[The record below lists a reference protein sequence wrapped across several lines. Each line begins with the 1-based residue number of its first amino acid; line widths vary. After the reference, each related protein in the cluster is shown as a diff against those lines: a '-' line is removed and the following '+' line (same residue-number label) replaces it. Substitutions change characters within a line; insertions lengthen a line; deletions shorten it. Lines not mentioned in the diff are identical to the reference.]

1 MNTPVHRKP
10 EKNKPAREDDMDDE
24 DGTKGEDGEAD
35 DGDDGDDDDDNM
47 NITEEVGEERL
58 MAFLNDPVKSMQI
71 FLSSYMR
78 ERGLIW

>member
-10 EKNKPAREDDMDDE
+10 AKDSDKHAREEDTDGSADDDDE
-24 DGTKGEDGEAD
+24 DDEDSVD
-35 DGDDGDDDDDNM
+35 VTD
-47 NITEEVGEERL
+47 EVGEERL